1 MGIRRHQYARPH
13 TGLADEEA
21 RVPFRNVF
29 DQALAMWSAIAA
41 IVFFLV
47 SIILLG
53 AIARNRANRRDT
65 LPFQASKNTPLELGY
80 VVALALIVG
89 GLVFGSFLWN
99 SRLHNGVGLAQAET
113 APAARINVTAYRWCW
128 EFAYQASP
136 VRVTGE
142 CSTGDFPIV
151 VVPAGQPVEFDL
163 TSRDVVHAFWLP
175 DFAAKR
181 DAYPDHVNTLR
192 MVFPQQGRWRGRC
205 SEYCGT
211 HHVTM
216 DFYVQ
221 VVSPAQY
228 QQFLHSGGVGVMGA

>member
-1 MGIRRHQYARPH
+1 MQHTIDRARRDP
-13 TGLADEEA
+13 
-21 RVPFRNVF
+21 
-29 DQALAMWSAIAA
+29 ALAEADRRSQQLSLSRRSSQRHMIIIPGRSA
-41 IVFFLV
+41 
-47 SIILLG
+47 
-53 AIARNRANRRDT
+53 
-65 LPFQASKNTPLELGY
+65 LPGHRHTKNTSHL
-80 VVALALIVG
+80 
-89 GLVFGSFLWN
+89 
-99 SRLHNGVGLAQAET
+99 
-113 APAARINVTAYRWCW
+113 
-128 EFAYQASP
+128 

-142 CSTGDFPIV
+142 CSTGDFPTV

-163 TSRDVVHAFWLP
+163 TSQDVVHAFWLP

-181 DAYPDHVNTLR
+181 DAYPDHINTLR

-228 QQFLHSGGVGVMGA
+228 QQFLHSGGAGVTGA